1 MKIKRF
7 KLTTLFA
14 EGLRQKEMNVII
26 GGNSCGCSCA
36 YADYGGSSTSANMN
50 ANYKVTTTSS
60 YGCNQV
66 MKDEEYG
73 LGVLVQNYA

>member
-14 EGLRQKEMNVII
+14 EGLRQKEMNGII
-26 GGNSCGCSCA
+26 GGNMCGCSCA

-50 ANYKVTTTSS
+50 ANYNLDTTSS
-60 YGCNQV
+60 YGCNQA
-66 MKDEEYG
+66 MKEDGYS